1 MHVFFDVLLVAVL
14 GFFLFLGWRRGF
26 AGSVLKSGRL
36 ILTLVITLSC
46 GSAFSAFIDRVWIH
60 PPVYEKVHARFLAMA
75 DGAGG
80 RVDALVDQ
88 VPAVFR
94 SYLDAGAAE
103 RTRDLYRLADEWSQ
117 SVSSGISGV
126 ISSVIG
132 HILLFLLTFFV
143 LTLAVVLLKR
153 LTNLPV
159 IGTLDRLLGLS
170 LGFIGGALTVAF
182 VAVILGAVLRIA
194 GQGELL
200 ERTLLLRGICS
211 LVGWS

>member
-1 MHVFFDVLLVAVL
+1 MHVFLDVLLVAVL

-36 ILTLVITLSC
+36 ILTMVITLSC
-46 GSAFSAFIDRVWIH
+46 GSAFSSFMDRVWIH
-60 PPVYEKVHARFLAMA
+60 PPVYEKVHARFTAMA
-75 DGAGG
+75 DAAGG
-80 RVDALVDQ
+80 RVDTLISQ
-88 VPAVFR
+88 SPAVFR

-103 RTRDLYRLADEWSQ
+103 RTQDLHRLADEWSQ
-117 SVSSGISGV
+117 SVSDGISGV

-132 HILLFLLTFFV
+132 HILLFLIAYAV

-159 IGTLDRLLGLS
+159 IGTLDRLLGLA
-170 LGFIGGALTVAF
+170 LGLVGGGLTAAF

-194 GQGELL
+194 GNDDLL
-200 ERTLLLRGICS
+200 EQTLLLRTVYS
-211 LVGWS
+211 LIGF

>member
-1 MHVFFDVLLVAVL
+1 M
-14 GFFLFLGWRRGF
+14 
-26 AGSVLKSGRL
+26 
-36 ILTLVITLSC
+36 
-46 GSAFSAFIDRVWIH
+46 
-60 PPVYEKVHARFLAMA
+60 
-75 DGAGG
+75 
-80 RVDALVDQ
+80 DALVAQ

-132 HILLFLLTFFV
+132 HILLFLLTFAV

-159 IGTLDRLLGLS
+159 IGTLDRLLGLA
-170 LGFIGGALTVAF
+170 LGFVGGALTVAF

-200 ERTLLLRGICS
+200 EHTLLLRGICS